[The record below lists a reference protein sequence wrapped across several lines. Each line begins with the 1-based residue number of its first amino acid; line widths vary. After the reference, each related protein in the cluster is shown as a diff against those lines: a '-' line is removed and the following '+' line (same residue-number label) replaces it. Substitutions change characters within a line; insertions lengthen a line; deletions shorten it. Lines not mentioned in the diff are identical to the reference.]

1 MADSAEQR
9 GNACYRHPERVSYI
23 LCQRCGRTICPECS
37 TQASVGVHCPEC
49 VREAQKAAPSRG
61 SRFSANRRSSGARPI
76 VTISLV
82 TITVIIFALQYLSR
96 DLVTSYLLYQPALTV
111 FMPWT
116 MLTSL
121 FVHAGIFHIG
131 LNMLALYLFGPS
143 IEALIGRFRFLSLYL
158 LSGLG
163 GSVAVLW
170 LGQGNAVLGA
180 SGAIFGLLG
189 AYFIIQ
195 RKLGGNTVQLLVVI
209 GLNLAMGFFIPGI
222 AWQAH
227 VGGVVVGAIIAVI
240 LVQTRHKN
248 QRVAQALLLFAVFA
262 ALVIATVAR
271 VS

>member
-1 MADSAEQR
+1 M

-23 LCQRCGRTICPECS
+23 LCQRCGRTLCPECS
-37 TQASVGVHCPEC
+37 TQASVGVHCPSC
-49 VREAQKAAPSRG
+49 VGEARKAAPRRA
-61 SRFSANRRSSGARPI
+61 SRFSANRNSGSRPV

-82 TITVIIFALQYLSR
+82 IITVIVFGLQYVSR
-96 DLVTSYLLYQPALTV
+96 DLVTSYLLYQPILTV

-116 MLTSL
+116 MITSL
-121 FVHAGIFHIG
+121 FVHSGIFHIG
-131 LNMLALYLFGPS
+131 LNMLALSLFGPS
-143 IEALIGRFRFLSLYL
+143 IEALIGRLRFLSLYL
-158 LSGLG
+158 LSGFG

-170 LGQGNAVLGA
+170 LGQGNPVLGA

-189 AYFIIQ
+189 SYFIIQ

-240 LVQTRHKN
+240 LVQTRHRN
-248 QRVAQALLLFAVFA
+248 QRAVQALLLIVVFA
-262 ALVIATVAR
+262 ALVMATVVR
-271 VS
+271 VL